1 MTRHHHPALDMIR
14 HTELVAYTGG
24 ISAIGQNG
32 LEALGPLCSVGEFC
46 AVATDGGDT
55 ILAQVV
61 SVDDRKIRLLPL
73 GPTDGIRIGAEVVRA
88 IERSRLTGGDAFA
101 GRAVDA
107 FGEPIDGKG
116 PLATVAGGA
125 SVAGKPGKL
134 DRTIVAE
141 RVSTG
146 IRAVDGLIP
155 IAKGQRIGIFAA
167 SGVGKTTLVE
177 QMSGRVDCDHCIL
190 CLIGERGREVER
202 LWRMHLEGEGGDRFT
217 LVAATSDESA
227 TARVR
232 ALDQALAIAEEWR
245 AQGRH
250 VVLFVDSVTRLAMA
264 LREIGLAGGEPPT
277 LRSYTPNVF
286 AAMPHYVERC
296 GADRRAGQ
304 ITAIFTVLAESDD
317 VEDPIVELMKSLL
330 DGHIILSRRLA
341 EKGHF
346 PPINIG
352 GSVSRVADQVM
363 PPATLDAAR
372 VIRQYFAEYD
382 DARPMIESGIYRT
395 GSSADIDRAIRLQPH
410 ITEFLRQNSEEVA
423 TLADT
428 DGAMRQILA
437 MAR

>member
-1 MTRHHHPALDMIR
+1 MTRHHPALDLLR
-14 HTELVAYTGG
+14 DAEPAVFTGT
-24 ISAIGQNG
+24 ISAVGQNG
-32 LEALGPLCSVGEFC
+32 LESLGPLCSVGEFC
-46 AVATDGGDT
+46 SVATASGGT

-61 SVDDRKIRLLPL
+61 TVDDRRIRLLPL
-73 GPTDGIRIGAEVVRA
+73 APADGIRVGADVVA
-88 IERSRLTGGDAFA
+88 ASERSRLRGGDGFA

-116 PLATVAGGA
+116 PLAADRQISAVDGT
-125 SVAGKPGKL
+125 PGKL

-177 QMSGRVDCDHCIL
+177 QMSGRVDGDHVIL

-202 LWRMHLEGEGGDRFT
+202 LWRMHLEGEAGHRFT

-232 ALDQALAIAEEWR
+232 ALDQALAIAECWR
-245 AQGRH
+245 ARGRH

-317 VEDPIVELMKSLL
+317 VDDPIVELMKSLL
-330 DGHIILSRRLA
+330 DGHIVLSRRLA

-346 PPINIG
+346 PPIDVG
-352 GSVSRVADQVM
+352 ASVSRVADQIM
-363 PPATLDAAR
+363 PVATLDAAR
-372 VIRQYFAEYD
+372 CIRKNAAEYD
-382 DARPMIESGIYRT
+382 DARPMIESGIYRA
-395 GSSADIDRAIRLQPH
+395 GSSAAIDRAIRLQPH
-410 ITEFLRQNSEEVA
+410 IEDFLCQSGDDVA
-423 TLADT
+423 ALDRT
-428 DGAMRQILA
+428 DEAMRRVRA
-437 MAR
+437 MDE

>member
-1 MTRHHHPALDMIR
+1 MTRHHPALDLIR
-14 HTELVAYTGG
+14 HTELVAYVGG
-24 ISAIGQNG
+24 ISSIGQNG

-46 AVATDGGDT
+46 SVATGRGDH

-88 IERSRLTGGDAFA
+88 TERSRLVGGDAFA

-116 PLATVAGGA
+116 PLAPMTGRATLDT
-125 SVAGKPGKL
+125 KPGKL

-232 ALDQALAIAEEWR
+232 ALDQALTIAEEWR

-330 DGHIILSRRLA
+330 DGHVVLSRRLA
-341 EKGHF
+341 EKGHY

-352 GSVSRVADQVM
+352 ASVSRVADQIL
-363 PPATLDAAR
+363 PKATLDAAR
-372 VIRQYFAEYD
+372 IIRQYFAEYD
-382 DARPMIESGIYRT
+382 DARPMIESGIYRP

-410 ITEFLRQNSEEVA
+410 ITEFLRQAPDEVA
-423 TLADT
+423 SVAVT
-428 DGAMRQILA
+428 DNAMRQILA
-437 MAR
+437 MAQ